1 MICLICRQAE
11 LVDRVTSV
19 IFQRGEMRLLV
30 KNVPARICAS
40 CGEAFVEEHVA
51 VTLLRQAEETT
62 QAGILED
69 AIEYDRV

>member
-11 LVDRVTSV
+11 LVDRVTTV
-19 IFQRGEMRLLV
+19 IFQRGETRLLV

-40 CGEAFVEEHVA
+40 CGEAFVEEDVA

>member
-11 LVDRVTSV
+11 LVDRVTRV

-51 VTLLRQAEETT
+51 VILLRHAEETT